1 MQQEYTISAIATP
14 VGQGGIGIVRL
25 SGEKAVDIAQEC
37 FKPAAGGKISDYEAR
52 RAVFGYIY
60 KENGDFLDEAICIVM
75 KAPHSYT
82 CEDVVE
88 LQCHGGPVVLKELLA
103 MTYRLGAK
111 PAEPG
116 EFTKRA
122 FLNGRLDLTQAQSV
136 MDMIQ
141 ARTTMAREAAANNLQ
156 GKLSERIGEM
166 RQEILGVI
174 AHLEASIDF
183 PEDDIEDVAISETK
197 AKAAELQGK
206 IQKMLKSAHTGK
218 ILREGLKTAIIGKP
232 NAGKSSIMNLLLREQ
247 RAIVTDVAGTTRDSI
262 EETVNIGGVP
272 LVLIDTAGIRETD
285 DVVEKIGVER
295 AKEYIDKASLILAV
309 FDSSRRLD
317 HEDEEIA
324 ELIRGNQVIALLNK
338 SDLQAETSCD
348 DVNALLASQ
357 NASDGSID
365 NNLGIST
372 IQVSAA
378 NGEGLEALEK
388 AIQDIAYEGNNQE
401 ETADFV
407 NDSRQAELL
416 RQAEEFLQTATDTI
430 ESGMS
435 EDFIVIDLRSAWE
448 KLGEITGETVG
459 EDIIDQIFKNFC
471 LGK

>member
-1 MQQEYTISAIATP
+1 M
-14 VGQGGIGIVRL
+14 
-25 SGEKAVDIAQEC
+25 
-37 FKPAAGGKISDYEAR
+37 
-52 RAVFGYIY
+52 
-60 KENGDFLDEAICIVM
+60 
-75 KAPHSYT
+75 
-82 CEDVVE
+82 
-88 LQCHGGPVVLKELLA
+88 
-103 MTYRLGAK
+103 
-111 PAEPG
+111 
-116 EFTKRA
+116 
-122 FLNGRLDLTQAQSV
+122 
-136 MDMIQ
+136 
-141 ARTTMAREAAANNLQ
+141 
-156 GKLSERIGEM
+156 
-166 RQEILGVI
+166 
-174 AHLEASIDF
+174 
-183 PEDDIEDVAISETK
+183 
-197 AKAAELQGK
+197 
-206 IQKMLKSAHTGK
+206 
-218 ILREGLKTAIIGKP
+218 
-232 NAGKSSIMNLLLREQ
+232 
-247 RAIVTDVAGTTRDSI
+247 
-262 EETVNIGGVP
+262 
-272 LVLIDTAGIRETD
+272 LIDTAGIRETD

>member
-1 MQQEYTISAIATP
+1 MQQGELISAIATAP
-14 VGQGGIGIVRL
+14 GESGIGIIRI
-25 SGEKAVDIAQEC
+25 SGKGAVDLAKRC
-37 FKPAAGGKISDYEAR
+37 FVPFSGKNISEYAPR
-52 RAVFGYIY
+52 QAVYGKVTGID
-60 KENGDFLDEAICIVM
+60 GQLIDEAICIIM
-75 KAPHSYT
+75 PAPHSYT

-88 LQCHGGPVVLKELLA
+88 IQSHGGSVALREILEL
-103 MTYRLGAK
+103 TYKLGARA
-111 PAEPG
+111 AERG

-122 FLNGRLDLTQAQSV
+122 FLNGRLDLTQAQAV
-136 MDMIQ
+136 MDVIQ
-141 ARTTMAREAAANNLQ
+141 APTKASLKLATGHLSGHFS
-156 GKLSERIGEM
+156 GKIREM
-166 RQEILGVI
+166 RNDILALI

-206 IQKMLKSAHTGK
+206 I
-218 ILREGLKTAIIGKP
+218 REGLKTAIIGKP

>member
-60 KENGDFLDEAICIVM
+60 KENGDFMDEAICIVM

-156 GKLSERIGEM
+156 GRLSERIGEM
-166 RQEILGVI
+166 RQ
-174 AHLEASIDF
+174 
-183 PEDDIEDVAISETK
+183 
-197 AKAAELQGK
+197 
-206 IQKMLKSAHTGK
+206 
-218 ILREGLKTAIIGKP
+218 
-232 NAGKSSIMNLLLREQ
+232 
-247 RAIVTDVAGTTRDSI
+247 
-262 EETVNIGGVP
+262 
-272 LVLIDTAGIRETD
+272 
-285 DVVEKIGVER
+285 
-295 AKEYIDKASLILAV
+295 
-309 FDSSRRLD
+309 
-317 HEDEEIA
+317 
-324 ELIRGNQVIALLNK
+324 
-338 SDLQAETSCD
+338 
-348 DVNALLASQ
+348 
-357 NASDGSID
+357 
-365 NNLGIST
+365 
-372 IQVSAA
+372 
-378 NGEGLEALEK
+378 
-388 AIQDIAYEGNNQE
+388 
-401 ETADFV
+401 
-407 NDSRQAELL
+407 
-416 RQAEEFLQTATDTI
+416 
-430 ESGMS
+430 
-435 EDFIVIDLRSAWE
+435 
-448 KLGEITGETVG
+448 
-459 EDIIDQIFKNFC
+459 
-471 LGK
+471 

>member
-1 MQQEYTISAIATP
+1 M
-14 VGQGGIGIVRL
+14 
-25 SGEKAVDIAQEC
+25 
-37 FKPAAGGKISDYEAR
+37 
-52 RAVFGYIY
+52 
-60 KENGDFLDEAICIVM
+60 
-75 KAPHSYT
+75 
-82 CEDVVE
+82 
-88 LQCHGGPVVLKELLA
+88 
-103 MTYRLGAK
+103 
-111 PAEPG
+111 
-116 EFTKRA
+116 
-122 FLNGRLDLTQAQSV
+122 
-136 MDMIQ
+136 
-141 ARTTMAREAAANNLQ
+141 
-156 GKLSERIGEM
+156 
-166 RQEILGVI
+166 
-174 AHLEASIDF
+174 
-183 PEDDIEDVAISETK
+183 
-197 AKAAELQGK
+197 
-206 IQKMLKSAHTGK
+206 
-218 ILREGLKTAIIGKP
+218 
-232 NAGKSSIMNLLLREQ
+232 
-247 RAIVTDVAGTTRDSI
+247 
-262 EETVNIGGVP
+262 
-272 LVLIDTAGIRETD
+272 LIDTAGIRETD

-357 NASDGSID
+357 NASDES
-365 NNLGIST
+365 IST